1 MASLWDNLIGR
12 ARAAPAPRAATSPAP
27 RVSPLMPPRRYLA
40 VVARERPDLLARV
53 NRLFRTDG
61 NVEAVLDRRHGE
73 RRRPTSPPAG
83 APRPGGFFEDR
94 RRADRREARQATDL
108 AAGLV
113 VIAEAS
119 ASALPV
125 RLARWLAAGRDVLG
139 SLDRVVEDLA
149 ALERQCEALRA
160 TVHRL
165 QAENQAL
172 RARDAAISRELA
184 GLADEIARPLGEI
197 VHRLRGG

>member
-1 MASLWDNLIGR
+1 
-12 ARAAPAPRAATSPAP
+12 
-27 RVSPLMPPRRYLA
+27 MPPRRYLA

-53 NRLFRTDG
+53 NRLFRSDG
-61 NVEAVLDRRHGE
+61 NVEALLDRRHGE
-73 RRRPTSPPAG
+73 RRRPSGPVG
-83 APRPGGFFEDR
+83 QPRPVGFFDDR
-94 RRADRREARQATDL
+94 RRADRREAQPATDL

-139 SLDRVVEDLA
+139 SLDRVVDDLA

-197 VHRLRGG
+197 VHRLRDG